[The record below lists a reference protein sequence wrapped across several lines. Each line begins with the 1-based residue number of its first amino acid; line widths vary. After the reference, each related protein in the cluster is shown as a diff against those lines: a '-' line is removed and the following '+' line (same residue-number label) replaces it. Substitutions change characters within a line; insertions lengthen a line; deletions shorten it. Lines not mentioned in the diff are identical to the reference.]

1 MIKRIDIGG
10 IERQLS
16 VSNMADGSMYE
27 LRGMTHRG
35 GNLRPQGGLVPASI
49 VNMESGSKLLHV
61 HRHEGYE
68 HFVTLSEDGVL
79 YYQED
84 HDRPVEIGIVGNAK

>member
-1 MIKRIDIGG
+1 MRRVGKFEIVMKKVINIGG

-35 GNLRPQGGLVPASI
+35 GNLRPQGGLVE
-49 VNMESGSKLLHV
+49 NE
-61 HRHEGYE
+61 
-68 HFVTLSEDGVL
+68 
-79 YYQED
+79 
-84 HDRPVEIGIVGNAK
+84 